1 MRLRWFF
8 VFFLVSGFC
17 GLVDE
22 VVWLRIAMT
31 QFGVV
36 TPLVSTVLS
45 VFMAGLALGSWQGG
59 RLAKRAEGWP
69 ALSPLRLYAAAELC
83 IAVSAFAVPPLL
95 RFGREQLM
103 SGKAAATWGS
113 LRYHVAAGACI
124 TPVLLPFCLCMGATF
139 PLAMAA
145 LRKTSGE
152 RGSRTF
158 SHLYVANVL
167 GATCGTLASAFLLV
181 ELLGFRGTLRA
192 AAALNVA
199 IAVGAF
205 ILSSTRMSSGEPSGA
220 PEDPAAPAPAQGA
233 GGTAVLTMLFTT
245 GLVSMAMEVVW
256 VRQFTPYLGTVV
268 YAFAIILGLYLLAT
282 FLGSMMYRLTPA
294 PGGSGDGGW
303 TLRAAWIAAGLSGL
317 LPLVATDPRLPLPI
331 IDPATPQPADLFIG
345 GMRVVL
351 GLTLFCGVVG
361 FITPKLVDRFSSGD
375 PEKAGRAYAVN
386 VLGCIL
392 GPLVACFGLLPAV
405 GERVAIA
412 VLSMALLVLAPLAAV
427 PTAPAPDGRGR
438 GWIPGAALAAA
449 LAAGLVVVLATEDY
463 TGLFPS
469 YEVRRDYEATVIA
482 TDARGRKELLVN
494 GVGITALTP
503 ITKVMVHLPMSF
515 LETPPKSALV
525 ICFGMGTSFRSA
537 LSWGVPTTAAELVP
551 SVPRL
556 FGFYHAD
563 GPDLLRSPLSRVVID
578 DGRRFLERT
587 PDQFDVITIDPPPP
601 VEAAGS
607 SLLYSREFYALAR
620 RRLRPDGILQQWF
633 PGGEPAIL
641 VSVTRAITESFPHV
655 RVFPSVGGWGFHFLA
670 SDQPI
675 PDIPAAVL
683 ASRLPPRAGA
693 DLVEWFE
700 GVTPK
705 QVFERILALEVKP
718 DQILAIAPGVAAL
731 TDDRPFN
738 EYYLLRRTL
747 N

>member
-1 MRLRWFF
+1 VRLRWFF

-22 VVWLRIAMT
+22 VVWLRIAMA

-59 RLAKRAEGWP
+59 RLAKRAAGWRL
-69 ALSPLRLYAAAELC
+69 LSPLRLYAAAELC
-83 IAVSAFAVPPLL
+83 IATSAFAVPPLL

-103 SGKAAATWGS
+103 TGKAAATWGS

-124 TPVLLPFCLCMGATF
+124 APVLLPFCLCMGATF

-145 LRKTSGE
+145 LRTTSGE
-152 RGSRTF
+152 RASKTF

-181 ELLGFRGTLRA
+181 ELLGFRGTLLA

-199 IAVGAF
+199 IAVAAF
-205 ILSSTRMSSGEPSGA
+205 LLGPVRMSAG
-220 PEDPAAPAPAQGA
+220 DRPAPPDDAAVSPPVPGA
-233 GGTAVLTMLFTT
+233 GGAALLTMLFTT

-282 FLGSMMYRLTPA
+282 FLGSAMYRLTLG
-294 PGGSGDGGW
+294 PGGSGEGAW
-303 TLRAAWIAAGLSGL
+303 ALRPAWIAAGLAGL
-317 LPLVATDPRLPLPI
+317 LPLVATDPRIPLPI
-331 IDPATPQPADLFIG
+331 IDPSTPQPADLFIG

-361 FITPKLVDRFSSGD
+361 FITPMLVDRFSSGD

-392 GPLVACFGLLPAV
+392 GPLVACFGLLPAI
-405 GERVAIA
+405 GERGAIA
-412 VLSMALLVLAPLAAV
+412 VLSLALLLLAPLAAAQ
-427 PTAPAPDGRGR
+427 TTPAPDGRRR
-438 GWIPGAALAAA
+438 GFIPGAAIAGA

-469 YEVRRDYEATVIA
+469 FEVRRDYEATVIA

-563 GPDLLRSPLSRVVID
+563 GPELLRSPLARVVID

-587 PDQFDVITIDPPPP
+587 QDQFDVITIDPPPP

-607 SLLYSREFYALAR
+607 SMLYSREFYALAR
-620 RRLRPDGILQQWF
+620 RRLRPGGILQQWF
-633 PGGEPAIL
+633 PGGEPAIV
-641 VSVTRAITESFPHV
+641 VSVTRAIIESFPHV
-655 RVFPSVGGWGFHFLA
+655 RIFPSVAGWGFHFLA
-670 SDQPI
+670 SDRPI
-675 PDIPAAVL
+675 PDTPAAAL

-700 GVTPK
+700 GVTPE
-705 QVFERILALEVKP
+705 QVFEKILSQEIKPDPILAT
-718 DQILAIAPGVAAL
+718 APGVPAL
-731 TDDRPFN
+731 TDDQPFN
-738 EYYLLRRTL
+738 EYYLLRRVM